1 MALAAQRPR
10 FVEVALAGYA
20 AIVVVA
26 ALTRVRLDAGNWL
39 IALAHA
45 LIVLLV
51 WLITRP
57 GPGAARRTLRDVA
70 PFVILLGLYAS
81 LDVLNGGGTGPTHD
95 EVLLDWEQRLF
106 GMQPARDWWRL
117 HPSEFWSTLLHAV
130 YLSYYPLV
138 AVPALVLVLRRTR
151 GGIRRFLQAVIPTF
165 LACYLFFVFLPVAGP
180 YYVFEHPTGAFVANL
195 PARLA
200 YAVLSGGSSYGA
212 AFPSSHVAATI
223 AAWLVARREAPGL
236 ARLMA
241 PFVFLMPLAT
251 VYCQMHYALDAVFGV
266 LFGLLVPSL
275 ARQLETADL
284 DEA

>member
-1 MALAAQRPR
+1 MAVAAQRPR
-10 FVEVALAGYA
+10 FVELALGGYA
-20 AIVVVA
+20 AIVAVT
-26 ALTRVRLDAGNWL
+26 ALTRVSLSSGNWL

-45 LIVLLV
+45 LVVLLV

-57 GPGAARRTLRDVA
+57 VPGATARTLRDVA
-70 PFVILLGLYAS
+70 PMIILLGLYAS
-81 LDVLNGGGTGPTHD
+81 LDVLNGSGTGPTYDH
-95 EVLLDWEQRLF
+95 VLLAWEQRLF
-106 GMQPARDWWRL
+106 GMQPARDWWRS
-117 HPSEFWSTLLHAV
+117 HPSGFWSTTLHAV

-138 AVPALVLVLRRTR
+138 GIPALTLLLRPVR

-200 YAVLSGGSSYGA
+200 YSVLLGGSSYGA

-223 AAWLVARREAPGL
+223 AAWLAARRDAPRL
-236 ARLMA
+236 ARIML
-241 PFVFLMPLAT
+241 PFVVLMPVAT

-266 LFGLLVPSL
+266 LFGLLVPAL

-284 DEA
+284 DAA

>member
-10 FVEVALAGYA
+10 FVELALGSYA
-20 AIVVVA
+20 AIVAVA
-26 ALTRVRLDAGNWL
+26 ALTRVSLSPGNWL

-45 LIVLLV
+45 LVVLLV

-57 GPGAARRTLRDVA
+57 GLGPRGRTLRDMA
-70 PFVILLGLYAS
+70 PLAILLGLYAS
-81 LDVLNGGGTGPTHD
+81 LDVLNGSGTGPTYDH
-95 EVLLDWEQRLF
+95 VLLEWEQRLF

-117 HPSEFWSTLLHAV
+117 HPSGFWSASLHAI
-130 YLSYYPLV
+130 YLTYYPLV
-138 AVPALVLVLRRTR
+138 AVPALTLVLQPTR
-151 GGIRRFLQAVIPTF
+151 AGIRRFLQMVIPTF

-180 YYVFEHPTGAFVANL
+180 YYVFDHPTGAFVANL

-223 AAWLVARREAPGL
+223 AAWLAARRDAPRL
-236 ARLMA
+236 ARVML
-241 PFVFLMPLAT
+241 PFVVLMPVAT

-284 DEA
+284 DAA

>member
-10 FVEVALAGYA
+10 FVELALGGYA
-20 AIVVVA
+20 AVVAVA
-26 ALTRVRLDAGNWL
+26 ALTRASVEPGNGL

-57 GPGAARRTLRDVA
+57 GPGATGRTLRDVA
-70 PFVILLGLYAS
+70 PLVILLGLYAS
-81 LDVLNGGGTGPTHD
+81 LDVLNGSGTGPTYD
-95 EVLLDWEQRLF
+95 QVLLDWEQRLF
-106 GMQPARDWWRL
+106 GMQPAHDWWRR
-117 HPSEFWSTLLHAV
+117 HPSGFWSASLHAV

-138 AVPALVLVLRRTR
+138 AVPALALVLAPKR
-151 GGIRRFLQAVIPTF
+151 GGIRRFLQVVIPTF
-165 LACYLFFVFLPVAGP
+165 LSCYLFFVFLPVAGP
-180 YYVFEHPTGAFVANL
+180 YYVFEHPTGAFVANA

-223 AAWLVARREAPGL
+223 AAWLAARRDAPRL
-236 ARLMA
+236 ARVML
-241 PFVFLMPLAT
+241 PFVLLMPVAT

-266 LFGLLVPSL
+266 IFGLLVPSL
-275 ARQLETADL
+275 ARHLETADL
-284 DEA
+284 DAD